1 MLVARILYPVEVLG
15 PGKRIGI
22 WMCGCKHGCE
32 GCSNPELW
40 EFDDKYEISVNDIFK
55 IIYSLSMKYR
65 IDGFTITGG
74 DPFEQVDKLSELIER
89 IKAISS
95 DILIYTGYTLEE
107 LKGKNKLSITNVL
120 GNIAV
125 LIDGRYIEK
134 RNNNVLLR
142 GSDNQKVH
150 ILNSAYKERYEKY
163 LSKGANKIQNFKTID
178 GIISVGIHKPGFI
191 KQLDD
196 DVKKF
201 GLQKGE

>member
-22 WMCGCKHGCE
+22 WMCGCKHGCK

-40 EFDDKYEISVNDIFK
+40 EFDDKYEISVNNIFK
-55 IIYSLSMKYR
+55 IIYSLSMKYQ

-89 IKAISS
+89 LKAISS

-125 LIDGRYIEK
+125 LIDGRYIEE
-134 RNNNVLLR
+134 RNNNVILR

-150 ILNSAYKERYEKY
+150 ILNSAYQKRYEKY
-163 LSKGANKIQNFKTID
+163 LSMQANKIQNFKTID
-178 GIISVGIHKPGFI
+178 GTISVGIHRPGFI
-191 KQLDD
+191 KQLNN